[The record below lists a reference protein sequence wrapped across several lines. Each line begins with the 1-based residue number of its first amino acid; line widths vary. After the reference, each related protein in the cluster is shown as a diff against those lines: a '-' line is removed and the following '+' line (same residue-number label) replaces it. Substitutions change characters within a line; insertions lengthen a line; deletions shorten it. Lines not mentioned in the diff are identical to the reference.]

1 MCSYNFIIMFK
12 VFGIVGDLTSLVDGL
27 KILVVNLVC
36 VPLPKS
42 PNLCLSDGLISDVG
56 DEIPKHLRRRG

>member
-12 VFGIVGDLTSLVDGL
+12 VFGIVGDLTSLVDGS
-27 KILVVNLVC
+27 KIPAVNLVC

-42 PNLCLSDGLISDVG
+42 PNPCLSDGLISDLC